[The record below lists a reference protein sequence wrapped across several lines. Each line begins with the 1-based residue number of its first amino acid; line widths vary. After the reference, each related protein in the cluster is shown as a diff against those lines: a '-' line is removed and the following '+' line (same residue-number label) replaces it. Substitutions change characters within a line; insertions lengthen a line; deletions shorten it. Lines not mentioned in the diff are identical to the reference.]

1 MNTVHS
7 AYLAG
12 SAFKKFSLGNLNFL
26 HACLPRTDQLTMC
39 YKVKCYHPLQCKD
52 FELWWSLA
60 QLEWVTRIVVQPKPT
75 FGTRVLH
82 VYACIYMRIYLHYMH
97 FLIENNKVDQVQQR
111 SLKKTTDFALNLR
124 AFPLFIPIVLALMCC
139 WYVLLLM
146 CCWCVSLDMAL
157 PLPRL
162 LLGHRSI
169 EGRLS
174 NTATPSP
181 TICSWRWSCCCNT
194 LKQTIILSC

>member
-12 SAFKKFSLGNLNFL
+12 SAFKKFRPGNLNFL

-60 QLEWVTRIVVQPKPT
+60 QLEWVTRIVVQPPPN

-111 SLKKTTDFALNLR
+111 SLKKQRILR
-124 AFPLFIPIVLALMCC
+124 WVWEPFHFSSLLFWRWFLVDMF
-139 WYVLLLM
+139 Y
-146 CCWCVSLDMAL
+146 CWCVVDVFPWIWPSL
-157 PLPRL
+157 
-162 LLGHRSI
+162 
-169 EGRLS
+169 
-174 NTATPSP
+174 SP
-181 TICSWRWSCCCNT
+181 VCY
-194 LKQTIILSC
+194 

>member
-1 MNTVHS
+1 MQGFWIVMKF
-7 AYLAG
+7 G
-12 SAFKKFSLGNLNFL
+12 SIGVSHEDSSSVTTNFWNKGST
-26 HACLPRTDQLTMC
+26 CIC
-39 YKVKCYHPLQCKD
+39 
-52 FELWWSLA
+52 
-60 QLEWVTRIVVQPKPT
+60 I
-75 FGTRVLH
+75 
-82 VYACIYMRIYLHYMH
+82 CIYMRIYLHYMH

>member
-1 MNTVHS
+1 MQGFWIVMKF
-7 AYLAG
+7 G
-12 SAFKKFSLGNLNFL
+12 SIGVSHEDSSSVTTNFWNKGST
-26 HACLPRTDQLTMC
+26 CIC
-39 YKVKCYHPLQCKD
+39 
-52 FELWWSLA
+52 
-60 QLEWVTRIVVQPKPT
+60 I
-75 FGTRVLH
+75 
-82 VYACIYMRIYLHYMH
+82 CIYMRIYLHYMH

-111 SLKKTTDFALNLR
+111 SLKKTTDFALSLR

-146 CCWCVSLDMAL
+146 CCWCVSLDMALPLSLFWCWCVVRMFYYWCVSLDMAL